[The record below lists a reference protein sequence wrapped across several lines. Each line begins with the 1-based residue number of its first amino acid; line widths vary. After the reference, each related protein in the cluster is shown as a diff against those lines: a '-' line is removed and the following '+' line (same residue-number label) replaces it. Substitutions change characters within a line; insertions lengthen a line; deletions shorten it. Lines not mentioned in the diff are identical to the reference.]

1 VADIRIK
8 MSSPAVQS
16 AILATLSRNKAVTG
30 EVAAR
35 SRLVRDEGRRRAPR
49 LTGALRRSLKSQ
61 RYYNPRT
68 RQVEY
73 RVGWDRA
80 IAFYG
85 WMVEAGTERT
95 PAQPHL
101 RPAADQFGAKPPRD
115 GL

>member
-1 VADIRIK
+1 VADIRVK

-16 AILATLSRNKAVTG
+16 AILATLSRDKAVTG
-30 EVAAR
+30 EVAKS
-35 SRLVRDEGRRRAPR
+35 SRLVRDEARRRAPR
-49 LTGALRRSLKSQ
+49 RTGDLRRSLKSQ

-73 RVGWDRA
+73 RVGWDRS

-85 WMVEAGTERT
+85 WMVEAGTEHSA
-95 PAQPHL
+95 AQPHL

>member
-30 EVAAR
+30 EVAKS
-35 SRLVRDEGRRRAPR
+35 SRLVRDEARRRAPHV
-49 LTGALRRSLKSQ
+49 TGDLRRSLKSQ

-73 RVGWDRA
+73 RVGWDRS

-85 WMVEAGTERT
+85 WMVEAGTEHSA
-95 PAQPHL
+95 AQPHL